1 MLDIGLNAC
10 SMSTNKCTN
19 VHDEGGGKT
28 YVHIMIKEGGKRKFI

>member
-19 VHDEGGGKT
+19 VHDKGGGKNICT
-28 YVHIMIKEGGKRKFI
+28 YNDKGRGKTEI